1 MPVKEL
7 RLLAFMALAATPAFA
22 QEQPRGLIGATDLKS
37 IVLSPAPL
45 GPPARFEP
53 PAAVAQA
60 PTVQSVAET
69 EMKVERKAPQKPQKK
84 TASTRSRQKA
94 TVAAKKPRTNPLN
107 SFARDVQRQTWP
119 CIGGGICGWTQPR

>member
-7 RLLAFMALAATPAFA
+7 RLLAFVALAAIAGTGAFA
-22 QEQPRGLIGATDLKS
+22 QEQPRGLLGATDLKS

-53 PAAVAQA
+53 PAAVARTE
-60 PTVQSVAET
+60 TVQRVATSEAKTET
-69 EMKVERKAPQKPQKK
+69 TAPRKG
-84 TASTRSRQKA
+84 ASTRARSKTAIAARKA
-94 TVAAKKPRTNPLN
+94 KRSPLN

-119 CIGGGICGWTQPR
+119 CTGGGICGWTQPR